1 MTVTQEDMERGLRA
15 LGLGERTH
23 LLAHS
28 SLKAFGGVE
37 GGPMTVVQ
45 ALVET
50 VSTVMMPAYTS
61 ERTAVWD
68 ASGLFEG
75 NAYRPEPPPDTAP
88 APFSYDTPIDREI
101 GIIPETFRTAY
112 PVRRSGH
119 PLLSFVAYGELAERL
134 AGAGGETNQVEP
146 IRRLMEAGGEVL
158 LIGVTHTAS
167 TAVHLAE
174 LLAGRR
180 LFIRHALT
188 DEGAKAV
195 ISGGCSEA
203 FDELQPHVARLERR
217 TTVGDAT
224 LRRYR
229 LRPYV
234 EAARELI
241 EDYPYAL
248 LCDCERCSAYKDQVS
263 V

>member
-1 MTVTQEDMERGLRA
+1 MTVTQKDIERGLRA
-15 LGLGERTH
+15 LGLDERSH
-23 LLAHS
+23 VLAHS
-28 SLKAFGGVE
+28 SLKAFGSVE
-37 GGPMTVVQ
+37 GGPLAVVR

-68 ASGLFEG
+68 AGGLFEG
-75 NAYRPEPPPDTAP
+75 NAYRPEPPPDATP
-88 APFSYDTPIDREI
+88 APFRYDTPIDTDV

-119 PLLSFVAYGELAERL
+119 PLLSFVAYGKLADRL
-134 AGAGGETNQVEP
+134 TGAGGDTDQVEP
-146 IRRLMEAGGEVL
+146 IRRLMEAGGELL
-158 LIGVTHTAS
+158 LIGVTHSAS

-188 DEGAKAV
+188 EAGTKAV
-195 ISGGCSEA
+195 ISGGCSDA
-203 FDELQPHVARLERR
+203 FDELQPHVARLERGA
-217 TTVGDAT
+217 TVGGAT

-234 EAARELI
+234 EAARRLI
-241 EDYPYAL
+241 EGDPCAL
-248 LCDCERCSAYKDQVS
+248 LCDCERCSAYKDRVS

>member
-1 MTVTQEDMERGLRA
+1 MTVTQKDIERGLRA
-15 LGLGERTH
+15 LGLDERSH
-23 LLAHS
+23 VLAHS
-28 SLKAFGGVE
+28 SLKAFGSVE
-37 GGPMTVVQ
+37 GGPLAVVR

-68 ASGLFEG
+68 SSGLFEG
-75 NAYRPEPPPDTAP
+75 NAYPPEPPPDAAP
-88 APFSYDTPIDREI
+88 APFTHDTRIDASI

-119 PLLSFVAYGELAERL
+119 PLLSFVAYGELADRL
-134 AGAGGETNQVEP
+134 TGAGGDTGQVEP
-146 IRRLMEAGGEVL
+146 IRRLMEAGGEL
-158 LIGVTHTAS
+158 LLMGVTHSAS

-188 DEGAKAV
+188 EEGTKAV
-195 ISGGCSEA
+195 ISGGCSDA

-217 TTVGDAT
+217 TTVGGAT

-234 EAARELI
+234 EAARRLI
-241 EDYPYAL
+241 EGDPCAL
-248 LCDCERCSAYKDQVS
+248 LCDCERCSAYKDRVS